1 MNSRLQVRGTKQ
13 SRVVGLHE
21 TRTCFM
27 QRFHSDKQV
36 PCKETQTRELTKGTY
51 TKPNR
56 AEMLEH
62 VCERKKQTHLN
73 IRTYENG
80 FTLFSGNEPMHSTQS
95 RNMVSLKMTFSIL
108 HHGQARSC
116 SGLAACKRPTSGRR
130 LIIAARTNPTS
141 RICTSQRRR
150 RASTPSADTFHGRPS
165 FTPGS
170 PKGACLHGGSERQAA

>member
-1 MNSRLQVRGTKQ
+1 MKQ
-13 SRVVGLHE
+13 
-21 TRTCFM
+21 
-27 QRFHSDKQV
+27 
-36 PCKETQTRELTKGTY
+36 
-51 TKPNR
+51 
-56 AEMLEH
+56 EH
-62 VCERKKQTHLN
+62 VSCNVFIQINRCLAKKHKRENSQKARIQNQTERKRWNTCAREKKQTHLN

-95 RNMVSLKMTFSIL
+95 RNMVSLKMTFSIF

-116 SGLAACKRPTSGRR
+116 SGLAACKRPTSGGRE
-130 LIIAARTNPTS
+130 IIPARTNPTS

-150 RASTPSADTFHGRPS
+150 RASTPSADTVHGRPS